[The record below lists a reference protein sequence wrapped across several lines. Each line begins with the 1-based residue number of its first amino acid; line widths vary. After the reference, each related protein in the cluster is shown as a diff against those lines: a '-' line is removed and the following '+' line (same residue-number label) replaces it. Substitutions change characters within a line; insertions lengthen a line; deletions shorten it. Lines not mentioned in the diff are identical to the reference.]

1 MADWIEETLARGRLG
16 RATERVLHVLRDEP
30 RFASYATAAEVAEH
44 AEVNVATV
52 VRAAQQLG
60 FTGWPALRVEL
71 RSRYLASLS
80 AGEVLAEHSGS
91 DVDPVR
97 AAVRSDRENL
107 RLLERTLE
115 PERVRSVA
123 AAIHGARRTLVLGS
137 GTFAAP
143 GVQLSHAAGI
153 MGYDVRLHES
163 GGTALANAL
172 ARTGEGDL
180 LVVCDL
186 WMLPVALRRAV
197 EIAAEES
204 VEIALITDRRDSPLV
219 PMAAHVVAVPSE
231 GVGMFPSLTA
241 AMAVVHA
248 VLAEL
253 ARVGG
258 EEALDSVRRAEELWR
273 RAELF

>member
-1 MADWIEETLARGRLG
+1 MADWIEETLERGRLG
-16 RATERVLHVLRDEP
+16 RASERVLHVLRDEP
-30 RFASYATAAEVAEH
+30 RFASYATAAEVAAR

-80 AGEVLAEHSGS
+80 AGEVLAEHAGS
-91 DVDPVR
+91 DTDPVR

-115 PERVRSVA
+115 PERVRAVA
-123 AAIHGARRTLVLGS
+123 AAIHGARSTLVLGS

-153 MGYDVRLHES
+153 MGYDVRSLDS
-163 GGTALANAL
+163 GGTALTNAL
-172 ARTGEGDL
+172 ARMGEGDL

-204 VEIALITDRRDSPLV
+204 VSIALITDRRDSPLGV
-219 PMAAHVVAVPSE
+219 LADHVVAVPSE

-241 AMAVVHA
+241 AMTVVHA

-253 ARVGG
+253 ARAGG
-258 EEALDSVRRAEELWR
+258 EAALESVRRAEELWR

>member
-16 RATERVLHVLRDEP
+16 RATERVLYVLRDEP
-30 RFASYATAAEVAEH
+30 RFVSYATAAEVAGR

-115 PERVRSVA
+115 PERVRAIA
-123 AAIHGARRTLVLGS
+123 AAIHGARSTLVLGS

-143 GVQLSHAAGI
+143 GVQLSHAAAI
-153 MGYDVRLHES
+153 MGYDVRVQDS
-163 GGTALANAL
+163 GGTALANSL
-172 ARTGEGDL
+172 ARMGEGDL

-197 EIAAEES
+197 EIAAEGDVAVS
-204 VEIALITDRRDSPLV
+204 LITDRRDSPLV
-219 PMAAHVVAVPSE
+219 PLAGNVVAVPSE

-253 ARVGG
+253 ARIGG
-258 EEALDSVRRAEELWR
+258 EEALVAVRRAERLWE

>member
-1 MADWIEETLARGRLG
+1 MADWIEETLARGRAG
-16 RATERVLHVLRDEP
+16 KATERVLYVLRDEP
-30 RFASYATAAEVAEH
+30 RFASYATAAEVAER

-60 FTGWPALRVEL
+60 YAGWPALRVEL

-80 AGEVLAEHSGS
+80 AGEVLAEHAGS
-91 DVDPVR
+91 DADPVR

-107 RLLERTLE
+107 RLLESTLD
-115 PERVRSVA
+115 PERVRAIA
-123 AAIHGARRTLVLGS
+123 AALHGARRTLVLGS

-143 GVQLSHAAGI
+143 GVQLSHAARI
-153 MGYDVRLHES
+153 MGYDVGLHDS
-163 GGTALANAL
+163 GGTALVNAL
-172 ARTGEGDL
+172 ARMDERDL

-186 WMLPVALRRAV
+186 WMLPLALRRAT

-204 VEIALITDRRDSPLV
+204 VPVALITDRRDSPLASV
-219 PMAAHVVAVPSE
+219 GAHVVVVPSE

-241 AMAVVHA
+241 AMVVVHA

-253 ARVGG
+253 ARIGG
-258 EEALDSVRRAEELWR
+258 DRALAAVRRTERLWE
-273 RAELF
+273 RADLF